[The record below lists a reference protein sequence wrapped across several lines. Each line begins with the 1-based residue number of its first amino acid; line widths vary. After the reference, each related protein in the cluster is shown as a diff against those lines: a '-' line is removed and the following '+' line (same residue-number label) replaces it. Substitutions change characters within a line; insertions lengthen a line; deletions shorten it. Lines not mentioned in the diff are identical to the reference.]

1 MNRTHTY
8 LHTKKRGKL
17 KKKKKKKKKKT
28 KKTKKKKKKEKKK
41 KKKKKKKTD
50 HDHPDIRFGLVENM
64 RMSLSFD
71 DLASSLGR
79 EDSAKLIGQM
89 NEINESSIN

>member
-17 KKKKKKKKKKT
+17 KKKKKKKKKK
-28 KKTKKKKKKEKKK
+28 KQKTKKKR